1 MLLDTYNELFLW
13 IGNGANDAEKKAAMQ
28 MASEYIKNSPDGRG
42 PDTPVIIVKQG
53 FEPRLFTAN
62 FIAWDPEKAKVRRR
76 RAGRRSP
83 ALHRG

>member
-1 MLLDTYNELFLW
+1 
-13 IGNGANDAEKKAAMQ
+13 MQ